1 MIAQNMT
8 EASPILNKGTQTLP
22 LIGHERLLG
31 LDHRQVQ
38 SLQRILLVICT
49 FTSPAERWK
58 VNLRLPCL
66 LMNENT
72 HEPQGP
78 LLGRRVQENQR
89 PATQMKATRGDK
101 KLTR

>member
-31 LDHRQVQ
+31 LDYQQVQ
-38 SLQRILLVICT
+38 SLQRILSVICT

-72 HEPQGP
+72 HEPQEPPSWQASPGKP
-78 LLGRRVQENQR
+78 KPSPPR
-89 PATQMKATRGDK
+89 
-101 KLTR
+101 